1 MPGMDGFQVVRRL
14 QANDKWKKI
23 PVIIMSGKELTNRE
37 RDMLQTYIK
46 DVMNKEEFSKEALS
60 STIKR
65 VLSTV

>member
-1 MPGMDGFQVVRRL
+1 L
-14 QANDKWKKI
+14 QENEEWKKI

-37 RDMLQTYIK
+37 RDMLQAYIK

-65 VLSTV
+65 VLTTT